1 MKKID
6 EKKNKFNPGIRI
18 TIFFVFF
25 ALLFFSLGLWQIERG
40 QAKTNILNDFEK
52 NLQEEPSYLNQESQK
67 WDRVYVEGEWTSS
80 NQILIDNV
88 INRGVAGYKVLTPL
102 RMSETDQLILVDRG
116 WIKQNRLRDQLP
128 DIKLIEANELVSGI
142 LETPE
147 LGLVL
152 SEDLVSKEW
161 PKISQTK
168 NLDVISNEF
177 DEYVFPMILLA
188 DPTLKNS
195 LEYIKI
201 TPTNMTP
208 IKHYGYSGQWFLMF
222 LVLCFMYVWYGY
234 KRNA

>member
-1 MKKID
+1 M
-6 EKKNKFNPGIRI
+6 KKNKFNPGIRI

-102 RMSETDQLILVDRG
+102 RMSETNQLILVDRG
-116 WIKQNRLRDQLP
+116 WIKQNRFRDQLP
-128 DIKLIEANELVSGI
+128 DIKLIEANEIVSGI
-142 LETPE
+142 LEIPE

-177 DEYVFPMILLA
+177 DEYIFPMILLA

>member
-1 MKKID
+1 M
-6 EKKNKFNPGIRI
+6 KKNKFNPGIRI

-67 WDRVYVEGEWTSS
+67 WDRVYVEGEWASS

-116 WIKQNRLRDQLP
+116 WIKQNRFRDQLP
-128 DIKLIEANELVSGI
+128 DIKLIEANEIVSGI
-142 LETPE
+142 LEIPE

-177 DEYVFPMILLA
+177 DEYIFPMILLA

>member
-1 MKKID
+1 M
-6 EKKNKFNPGIRI
+6 KKNKFNPGKRI

-25 ALLFFSLGLWQIERG
+25 AFLFFSLGLWQIERG
-40 QAKTNILNDFEK
+40 QAKTNLLDDFEK
-52 NLQEEPSYLNQESQK
+52 KILEKPSYINQKSQK
-67 WDRVYVEGEWTSS
+67 WDRVYVEGKWDSS

-88 INRGVAGYKVLTPL
+88 IRRGIAGYKVLTPL
-102 RMSETDQLILVDRG
+102 RMKETDQLILVDRG
-116 WIKQNRLRDQLP
+116 WIKQNTFRDQLP
-128 DIKLIEANELVSGI
+128 DIKLIQVDEVVSGI
-142 LETPE
+142 LEIPE

-152 SEDLVSKEW
+152 SDDLVSKEW

-168 NLDVISNEF
+168 NLGVIKNEY
-177 DEYVFPMILLA
+177 DENIFPMILLA

-208 IKHYGYSGQWFLMF
+208 IKHYGYSAQWFLMF

-234 KRNA
+234 KRNAK

>member
-1 MKKID
+1 M
-6 EKKNKFNPGIRI
+6 KKNKFNPGIRI

-67 WDRVYVEGEWTSS
+67 WDRVYVEGEWASS

-116 WIKQNRLRDQLP
+116 WIKQNRFRDQLP
-128 DIKLIEANELVSGI
+128 NIKLIEANEIVSGI
-142 LETPE
+142 LEIPE